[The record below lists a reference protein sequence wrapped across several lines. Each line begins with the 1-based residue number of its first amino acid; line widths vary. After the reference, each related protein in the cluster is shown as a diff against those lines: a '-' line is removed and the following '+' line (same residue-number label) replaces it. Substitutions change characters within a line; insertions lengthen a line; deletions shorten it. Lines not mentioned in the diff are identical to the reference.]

1 MRFAHVGSV
10 DRRVVGVIEQV
21 SIGEIVDPFNRYRS
35 SGSHLEGGTRP
46 GSVVSPEAGRRKV
59 RMHLSPELGH
69 LDPVMCDP
77 VRRMPRLRDFGGRLM
92 AHIFSE
98 RGRFGSCAAD
108 PGRDRQPCAGDRASL
123 QHCASGDGRS

>member
-1 MRFAHVGSV
+1 MRFVHIGSV

-21 SIGEIVDPFNRYRS
+21 SLGKIVDPFYRYRS

-46 GSVVSPEAGRRKV
+46 VSVVSPEAGRRKV

-77 VRRMPRLRDFGGRLM
+77 VRRMLRLRNFGDRQT
-92 AHIFSE
+92 AHVFSE
-98 RGRFGSCAAD
+98 RGRLGSRAAD
-108 PGRDRQPCAGDRASL
+108 PRRDRQPCAGDRASL
-123 QHCASGDGRS
+123 QHCASGDARS